1 MTTDTALCAPIRRSR
16 PAETP
21 RPRRGEA
28 VGGTVAATMHCSGRP
43 GSCFPSKQILAEGE
57 TFAEQDK
64 THKGGGGI
72 ASSLR
77 GQPHSPRRGE
87 ESRRR
92 PHRARSRI
100 YTNTLCVEITGR
112 VKGRERYY
120 KEENVSFYTPIDLL
134 SWAGHAISEH
144 QFSEPCPRIIFHG
157 YVNAAMS
164 GAKRPATAA
173 KIPSPHPRTSRVAAV
188 I

>member
-1 MTTDTALCAPIRRSR
+1 MSFLTAYSLTAHFIGETSSSSRPHSPRRTFLLGTDGRATMTTETALCAPIRRSR

-28 VGGTVAATMHCSGRP
+28 VGGTVAATMHCGGRP

-100 YTNTLCVEITGR
+100 YTNTLCVEITG
-112 VKGRERYY
+112 
-120 KEENVSFYTPIDLL
+120 
-134 SWAGHAISEH
+134 
-144 QFSEPCPRIIFHG
+144 
-157 YVNAAMS
+157 
-164 GAKRPATAA
+164 
-173 KIPSPHPRTSRVAAV
+173 
-188 I
+188 